1 MSHLTSR
8 IFVALKPASHPPCV
22 TSPTSSPGISL
33 PPFTDAREHPALGTL
48 IAHSF
53 LLRSSEPL
61 LLFGHF
67 LYEQKAYR
75 SSSPSQR
82 SLYGSL
88 QPALTP
94 LSLNIYCVPLI
105 LKPPFLTQHHSL
117 CFFVSL
123 MILQMLLDLKNPFIN
138 FSSSPPSL

>member
-8 IFVALKPASHPPCV
+8 IFVALKTASHPPCV

-48 IAHSF
+48 IARSF
-53 LLRSSEPL
+53 LLRSSEL
-61 LLFGHF
+61 LLLSGHF

-94 LSLNIYCVPLI
+94 LSLNSYCAPYFETSFFNPTPQFVFFRVPNDSTNI
-105 LKPPFLTQHHSL
+105 
-117 CFFVSL
+117 
-123 MILQMLLDLKNPFIN
+123 ILDLKNPFN
-138 FSSSPPSL
+138 